1 MFSEHAYVLKFEV
14 KEKFS
19 MLPQPLISRSR
30 NAFQECGLVKI
41 LDDELLLFLVYK
53 GLLIF
58 YMERAQQPN
67 RADSFCWR
75 NEFYSAF
82 ICIFQPT
89 LPGLIYFDNVITGGK
104 FCLSK

>member
-1 MFSEHAYVLKFEV
+1 MFSEPAYALKFEF

-19 MLPQPLISRSR
+19 MLPQSLISRPR
-30 NAFQECGLVKI
+30 NAFQEYSLLKI
-41 LDDELLLFLVYK
+41 LDDELLLFLVYT

-58 YMERAQQPN
+58 YMKRAHQPN
-67 RADSFCWR
+67 RADSLCWR

-89 LPGLIYFDNVITGGK
+89 LPG
-104 FCLSK
+104 